1 MWKNTE
7 QQNFKYIHFSGGLLI
22 LPQSTSLRRV
32 NETIAASNN
41 NLNHLINKLQATIA
55 DKIYD
60 TMSRSQVKLDR
71 TRKL

>member
-1 MWKNTE
+1 MWENAD
-7 QQNFKYIHFSGGLLI
+7 QQKFKYIHFSGGLFI

-32 NETIAASNN
+32 NETITASNS
-41 NLNHLINKLQATIA
+41 LNHLINKLQATIA

-71 TRKL
+71 GRKL

>member
-1 MWKNTE
+1 MWENTD
-7 QQNFKYIHFSGGLLI
+7 QQKFKYIHFSGGLFI

-32 NETIAASNN
+32 NETITASNS
-41 NLNHLINKLQATIA
+41 LNHLINKLQATIA

-71 TRKL
+71 GRKL

>member
-7 QQNFKYIHFSGGLLI
+7 QQNFKYIHFSGGLFI
-22 LPQSTSLRRV
+22 VPRSTSLRRV
-32 NETIAASNN
+32 NEAITASN

-71 TRKL
+71 TIKL

>member
-7 QQNFKYIHFSGGLLI
+7 QQNFKYIHFSGGLFI

-32 NETIAASNN
+32 NETITASNN
-41 NLNHLINKLQATIA
+41 NLNLLINKLQATIT

>member
-1 MWKNTE
+1 MWENTD
-7 QQNFKYIHFSGGLLI
+7 QQKFKYIHVSGGLFI

-32 NETIAASNN
+32 NETITASNS
-41 NLNHLINKLQATIA
+41 LNHLINKLQATIA

-71 TRKL
+71 GRKL